1 MRYYGDM
8 QPEKKATSAISAGVT
23 ILVIAGFAGGFL
35 MGSAGVARNLLPAA
49 VAQSLG
55 VQGPPSGVDL
65 SPVWKAW
72 AIMDEKFVPGSI
84 STTTL
89 ASSTEPQ
96 IEGTPEEK
104 RVYGMIA
111 GMAESLGD
119 PYTFFLPPVE
129 QKQFEEDLAGN
140 FEGVGMEIAVRDEVL
155 TVVAPLKGTP
165 AERAGIKPNDKV
177 LKINDIETRG
187 MDVTT
192 AVNRIRGQKGT
203 EVRLFIARE
212 GWLAPQE
219 IKVMRDVINVPI
231 LESERRSD
239 GIFVISLHSFTANS
253 PMLFRQALREFVDS
267 GSDKLILDMR
277 GNPGGYLEASVD
289 MASWFLPAGKIVV
302 TEDYAGHAS
311 NIDHRSRGYD
321 IFNTNLKMVIL
332 VDKGS
337 ASASE
342 ILAGALGHY
351 DIAQIVGTNTFG
363 KGSVQE
369 LIPITDGT
377 ALKIT
382 VARWLL
388 PDGIQIPKD
397 GIKPDV
403 EVKITEEE
411 AKAKKDVQMEKA
423 VEILKSR

>member
-1 MRYYGDM
+1 MRYYGHM
-8 QPEKKATSAISAGVT
+8 QPEKQVTSSISAGVA

-35 MGSAGVARNLLPAA
+35 MGSAGVARNILPAA

-55 VQGPPSGVDL
+55 VQGPPPGVDL

-72 AIMDEKFVPGSI
+72 AIMDEKFAPGSAT
-84 STTTL
+84 SSGT
-89 ASSTEPQ
+89 STEPQ

-140 FEGVGMEIAVRDEVL
+140 FEGVGMEIAVRDEIL

-177 LKINDIETRG
+177 LKINDVDTRG

-192 AVNRIRGQKGT
+192 AVNRIRGPKGT
-203 EVRLFIARE
+203 EVRLSIARE

-219 IKVMRDVINVPI
+219 IKVERDVINIPV
-231 LESERRSD
+231 LETERRSD
-239 GIFVISLHSFTANS
+239 GIFVISLHNFTANS

-267 GSDKLILDMR
+267 GSDKLLLDLR

-289 MASWFLPAGKIVV
+289 MASWFLPAGKVIV
-302 TEDYAGHAS
+302 TEDYGG
-311 NIDHRSRGYD
+311 NQNNVDHRSRGYD
-321 IFNTNLKMVIL
+321 IFNDNLKMVIL

-342 ILAGALGHY
+342 ILAGSLAHY

-369 LIPITDGT
+369 LIPITENTG
-377 ALKIT
+377 LKIT
-382 VARWLL
+382 VARWLM
-388 PDGIQIPKD
+388 PDGVQIPKD
-397 GIKPDV
+397 GIVPDV
-403 EVKITEEE
+403 EVKIVEEDV
-411 AKAKKDVQMEKA
+411 KADKDAQMDKA